1 MDINDTASKL
11 AFEYMKRD
19 DAKMSP
25 SEFLEKYKE
34 IHSEFIA
41 LLNEEPKSNKTVWD
55 IM

>member
-1 MDINDTASKL
+1 MDINDAASKL

-34 IHSEFIA
+34 IHSGFIA
-41 LLNEEPKSNKTVWD
+41 LLKEDPKNNKTVWD